1 MPYDKKH
8 SGTSLTDIIRR
19 YGLLRD
25 DELRRRVLEER
36 EASGNLS
43 ESGMHSQP
51 IHETFV
57 AIGSEYVGDKRPA
70 TTDISSLTGI
80 PKSSARYNVLH
91 LERAGI
97 VTRLK
102 DPNDGRRHFIEL
114 TEPYK
119 KIIDAFVEE
128 CAIEFADIINL
139 YDKRKR
145 DVAEEALVRTG
156 TKLRESEDRYRQ
168 LFDNSVI
175 SCWDEDFT
183 EVLKSLNRLRQDGV
197 TNLRKYL
204 EENRELAWDM
214 AAMVKV
220 TRVNKATLK
229 LFKAKSEE
237 EFVGSIDKLF
247 GPDAIDVFIS
257 ELCAVWEKKT
267 VFQAEA
273 IHHTLDGDEL
283 RVLISM
289 PIPETDEGFSSV
301 SVSLLDITE
310 RIQTQED

>member
-1 MPYDKKH
+1 MPYDTKH
-8 SGTSLTDIIRR
+8 SGASVSDIIRR

-25 DELRRRVLEER
+25 DELKRRVLEER
-36 EASGNLS
+36 EASGNPA
-43 ESGMHSQP
+43 ESKVYSQP

-57 AIGSEYVGDKRPA
+57 AIGSEYIGDKRPA
-70 TTDISSLTGI
+70 TSDISSLTGI
-80 PKSSARYNVLH
+80 PKSSARYNVSY
-91 LERAGI
+91 LERAGM
-97 VTRLK
+97 VARLE

-114 TEPYK
+114 TEPYQ
-119 KIIDAFVEE
+119 KIIDTFVEE

-139 YDKRKR
+139 YDKRER
-145 DVAEEALVRTG
+145 DVAEEALARTG
-156 TKLRESEDRYRQ
+156 TKLRESEERYKR

-183 EVLKSLNRLRQDGV
+183 EVLKALNLLRQDGV
-197 TNLRKYL
+197 TDLRKYL
-204 EENRELAWDM
+204 EENKELAWGM

-220 TRVNKATLK
+220 TRVNKATLN

-257 ELCAVWEKKT
+257 ELCAVWEKKA

-273 IHHTLDGDEL
+273 IHYTLDGDEL
-283 RVLISM
+283 AVLISM
-289 PIPETDEGFSSV
+289 PIPETDEGFNSV

-310 RIQTQED
+310 RNQTQAD